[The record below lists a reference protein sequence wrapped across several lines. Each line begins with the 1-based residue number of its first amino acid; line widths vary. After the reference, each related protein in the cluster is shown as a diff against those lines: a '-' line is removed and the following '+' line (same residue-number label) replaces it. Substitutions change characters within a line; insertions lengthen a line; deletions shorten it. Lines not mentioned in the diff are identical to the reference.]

1 MCNIFI
7 IMKKVVRLTES
18 DLVNIVKRVI
28 NEQSEESK
36 ILYAAWANKKSGNP
50 EGAMSIMD
58 DVLKLQKSLPKK
70 DFANYSSYDELKKD
84 LDKVIGNQKE
94 KDATKV
100 YEDKDLLVIQANTWE
115 ASCKYGAGTKW
126 CTAAKDT
133 SSNWERYND
142 QGTEFI
148 WIFKN
153 KPMDDRQYKY
163 SYHVKF
169 KGENDWCDSLNRCT
183 PTSKLDD
190 KSYPKMHP
198 KYDEIIEKLQSINN
212 AKPDPN
218 KEKNLEERLIESWIK
233 SNIGVLEDKI
243 LSHEKLQG
251 IQDDAWQEE
260 ADYVLQYGDGF
271 EDVDEEELRSAV
283 NELENEGAGD
293 LENYIID
300 IDGRYLFFDVQ
311 KAARTYFRE
320 NKIDYTAE
328 NMERVIPELTIE
340 YVEDVTEF
348 ETMVEIITED
358 VRNTVK
364 EEFESALRDMLDTF

>member
-1 MCNIFI
+1 
-7 IMKKVVRLTES
+7 MKKVIRLTES

-28 NEQSEESK
+28 NEQSEQSK
-36 ILYAAWANKKSGNP
+36 KLYASWASKKSGNP

-133 SSNWERYND
+133 SSNWERHND

-169 KGENDWCDSLNRCT
+169 KGENDWCDSLNRCL

-198 KYDEIIEKLQSINN
+198 KYDEIIEKLQSIND

-218 KEKNLEERLIESWIK
+218 KEKNLEERLINNWIN
-233 SNIGVLEDKI
+233 SNIEVLEEKI
-243 LSHEKLQG
+243 YSHEKLQG

-293 LENYIID
+293 LDNYIID
-300 IDGRYLFFDVQ
+300 FNERYLFFDVQ
-311 KAARTYFRE
+311 KAARTYCRE

-340 YVEDVTEF
+340 YVEMATNF
-348 ETMVEIITED
+348 ETMAEMITED
-358 VRNTVK
+358 VRNMVND
-364 EEFESALRDMLDTF
+364 EFESRLRDMLGI